1 MVADREC
8 LNPAFDKP
16 RPDGS
21 WQLTLTALELVDR
34 LARFI
39 PPPYRHLHRCIAIKV
54 YSRRTPPRGR
64 KWQRG
69 QGRRSEKMDGGIIHL
84 REKSTEVLAV
94 WITPALGRQPPGVL
108 AEIVRISAHADSH
121 RRIRVFAGVAPTSW
135 SAN

>member
-69 QGRRSEKMDGGIIHL
+69 QGRRSEKMDGGIIHS
-84 REKSTEVLAV
+84 REKKYGGIGSLDSQRAGKTAAGCFRRYGSHF
-94 WITPALGRQPPGVL
+94 PACGESPAELGIL
-108 AEIVRISAHADSH
+108 
-121 RRIRVFAGVAPTSW
+121 PTSP
-135 SAN
+135 